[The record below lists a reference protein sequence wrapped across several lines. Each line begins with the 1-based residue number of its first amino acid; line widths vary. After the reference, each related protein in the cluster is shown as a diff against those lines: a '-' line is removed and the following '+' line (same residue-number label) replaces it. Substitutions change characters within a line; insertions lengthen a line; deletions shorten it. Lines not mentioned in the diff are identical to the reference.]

1 MNLQKLRMGFGDA
14 DGVAHIADALA
25 AQEVQGND
33 SPHLTRLAGVVTVA
47 DVLRRHRFHPV
58 RAQARA
64 SALAPVPVAA
74 LMVACVIGCGPI
86 EYIDVSSKAGAALA
100 QAKQVDAERLA
111 PYEYTAAQEYLHKAR
126 EEAGYSEYQV
136 SIEFGRKAEELA
148 ARARALAQ
156 ARAREGAAA
165 GAPPPPAPAPAA
177 APSSPAPATT
187 PAPSRAPGKPGAPA
201 ADSET
206 PRR

>member
-47 DVLRRHRFHPV
+47 DVLRRHRFDPV

-148 ARARALAQ
+148 ARARALA
-156 ARAREGAAA
+156 
-165 GAPPPPAPAPAA
+165 PPPPAPAPAA